1 MAMEEVDPPFELPP
15 QNPYIPPV
23 ASRHRYSLAEAQAA
37 TWKITEQTLP
47 PLHKW
52 VIGEYEDATYQV
64 VRLLGT
70 GKWQKSGEHKTH
82 APLKWCEIPK

>member
-1 MAMEEVDPPFELPP
+1 MAQEDLEIPFEYPRQPAEILSMMP
-15 QNPYIPPV
+15 
-23 ASRHRYSLAEAQAA
+23 RHRYSLAEAQAV
-37 TWKITEQTLP
+37 TWKVTEKALP

-64 VRLLGT
+64 VCLLGT